1 MAAFEWEDVVI
12 PDTVTEEQKPW
23 FVSFVKWY
31 KKNYGTKL
39 DPDNLCKVKPVN
51 ETEAIFL
58 NFLKFFDKNITQR
71 VSAEELKIFHEKH
84 PMTIIPI
91 GTDSEF
97 RCLAKTFL
105 HFGPAYFVNNSDV
118 KGKTQSEL
126 ERMQKAKKWTTVY
139 ESGYEMWRQK
149 AFEN

>member
-1 MAAFEWEDVVI
+1 MATFDWEDVVVI

-23 FVSFVKWY
+23 FVSFVTWY

-39 DPDNLCKVKPVN
+39 NPDNLCKVKPVN

-58 NFLKFFDKNITQR
+58 NFLKFFDKYIAQR
-71 VSAEELKIFHEKH
+71 VSFEELKIFHETH
-84 PMTIIPI
+84 PMTIIPL

-105 HFGPAYFVNNSDV
+105 HFGPAHFVNNSDL

-126 ERMQKAKKWTTVY
+126 QRMQEAKEWTTFY
-139 ESGYEMWRQK
+139 ECGYSK
-149 AFEN
+149 AS